1 MLYKSSLFFYNE
13 FSSRYYE
20 RMITIRG
27 ILDLIEDITEEIQ
40 WELEGTVEESKYTTT
55 DIVDALSEF
64 PEIADIW
71 ERAIK
76 ESIES
81 LMLI

>member
-1 MLYKSSLFFYNE
+1 MLYKFIWNFHNE
-13 FSSRYYE
+13 FSGRYYE
-20 RMITIRG
+20 RMITIRA
-27 ILDLIEDITEEIQ
+27 ILDFIEDITEEIQ
-40 WELEGTVEESKYTTT
+40 WELEGTVEEAKYRTT
-55 DIVDALSEF
+55 DIVDTLSEF
-64 PEIADIW
+64 PEIAVIC

>member
-1 MLYKSSLFFYNE
+1 
-13 FSSRYYE
+13 
-20 RMITIRG
+20 MITIRA
-27 ILDLIEDITEEIQ
+27 ILDFIEDIPEEIQ
-40 WELEGTVEESKYTTT
+40 WKSEDIVEEGKYRNT

-64 PEIADIW
+64 PEIAVIW

>member
-1 MLYKSSLFFYNE
+1 
-13 FSSRYYE
+13 
-20 RMITIRG
+20 MITIRG

>member
-1 MLYKSSLFFYNE
+1 ME
-13 FSSRYYE
+13 V
-20 RMITIRG
+20 RG
-27 ILDLIEDITEEIQ
+27 I
-40 WELEGTVEESKYTTT
+40 VEEGKYRNT
-55 DIVDALSEF
+55 DIVDALSES
-64 PEIADIW
+64 PEIAVIW

>member
-1 MLYKSSLFFYNE
+1 
-13 FSSRYYE
+13 
-20 RMITIRG
+20 MITIRA
-27 ILDLIEDITEEIQ
+27 ILDFIEDIPEDIQ
-40 WELEGTVEESKYTTT
+40 WKSEDTVEEGKYRTT
-55 DIVDALSEF
+55 DIVDALSES